1 MSVRQQAIQR
11 AQEIV
16 ALNPV
21 YLDTE
26 TTGIDSEAQIIEI
39 SILDSDG
46 SVLVDSLVRPTLRI
60 PRDATAVHHLTEAM
74 VKDAPIWAQLWPT
87 VEQALTDRA
96 IAIYNAEYDHR
107 LMQQS
112 HRAHRLRWAWP
123 TTSFVCVMLLYAQ
136 YRGEWNARHGN
147 YRWHKLEE
155 AGAQCGLTLPN
166 AHRAQADALLAR
178 AVLHAMANARG

>member
-1 MSVRQQAIQR
+1 MSARQQAIRR
-11 AQEIV
+11 AREIV

-26 TTGIDSEAQIIEI
+26 TTGLDSQAQIVEI

-46 SVLVDSLVRPTLRI
+46 SPRVDSLVRPTIRI
-60 PRDATAVHHLTEAM
+60 PREATAVHHLT
-74 VKDAPIWAQLWPT
+74 DAQVSGAPTWAQLWPT
-87 VEQALTDRA
+87 VEQVLTGRV
-96 IAIYNAEYDHR
+96 IAIYNAAYDHR

-112 HRAHRLRWAWP
+112 HAAHRLRWTWP
-123 TTSFVCVMLLYAQ
+123 PTSFACVMLLYAQ
-136 YRGEWNARHGN
+136 YRGEWNARYGN

-166 AHRAQADALLAR
+166 THRAQADAQLAR
-178 AVLHAMANARG
+178 AVLHALASAPG